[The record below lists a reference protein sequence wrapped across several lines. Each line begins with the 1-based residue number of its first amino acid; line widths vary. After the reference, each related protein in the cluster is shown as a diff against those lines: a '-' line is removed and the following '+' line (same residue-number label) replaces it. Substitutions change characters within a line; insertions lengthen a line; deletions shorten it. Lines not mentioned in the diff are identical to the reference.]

1 MLHAALIIFRF
12 DHLPKPFK
20 NSESA
25 EVFVLAVTMA
35 PNAIV
40 KVYLILVLLVT
51 QDLALKRNFHITQSL
66 TSLHD
71 KSSSWFGLGSAISV
85 LCNRGRPAK
94 DTVGVLHI
102 VLYLA
107 SIWCLGVTTPA
118 LVNLTEI
125 LKSNDTLSG
134 NLTEFLRQTGNNDIV
149 NAFPVISI
157 LPLLNN
163 EFVTTI
169 GTDGNVIYDIPNS
182 FFVKG
187 AGDVNVSAVIFN
199 VVCQALPGAAQSGS
213 VILQNDTDS
222 ATYPFH
228 LDDALADVQLTPTL
242 QFHHRTVETE
252 TAVRNQVLIVEDLLI
267 RRRTISVQQPS
278 IQLIACNVNSAN
290 VTAPITPELEIDWGV
305 FSGDDDPSQT
315 LWSNWSIPPIP
326 TDPVLFSVGNFGGLS
341 PTSEQVQS
349 FRVGNDNTIRNY
361 NLSLLE
367 DNLMN
372 ALGFYQTVP
381 PQNLFLEDVNDLLEQ
396 ALAVVLW
403 RASEQLAIT
412 AASNVTFQ
420 EDVTV
425 VLWYQIQPFMGFVLS
440 LVMLIIVLIIT
451 PQTAHGPQELQYL
464 SGAGILQ
471 LSWLLGKI
479 TSISERMG
487 NNVRKPTTKAL
498 RKEGLTI
505 TVKMSEALEEHLAAN
520 EVPTTP
526 GLDKDFGS

>member
-1 MLHAALIIFRF
+1 MPA
-12 DHLPKPFK
+12 
-20 NSESA
+20 
-25 EVFVLAVTMA
+25 
-35 PNAIV
+35 
-40 KVYLILVLLVT
+40 
-51 QDLALKRNFHITQSL
+51 
-66 TSLHD
+66 
-71 KSSSWFGLGSAISV
+71 FGFLGE
-85 LCNRGRPAK
+85 
-94 DTVGVLHI
+94 H
-102 VLYLA
+102 
-107 SIWCLGVTTPA
+107 
-118 LVNLTEI
+118 
-125 LKSNDTLSG
+125 
-134 NLTEFLRQTGNNDIV
+134 
-149 NAFPVISI
+149 
-157 LPLLNN
+157 
-163 EFVTTI
+163 
-169 GTDGNVIYDIPNS
+169 
-182 FFVKG
+182 
-187 AGDVNVSAVIFN
+187 
-199 VVCQALPGAAQSGS
+199 
-213 VILQNDTDS
+213 
-222 ATYPFH
+222 
-228 LDDALADVQLTPTL
+228 
-242 QFHHRTVETE
+242 
-252 TAVRNQVLIVEDLLI
+252 
-267 RRRTISVQQPS
+267 
-278 IQLIACNVNSAN
+278 
-290 VTAPITPELEIDWGV
+290 
-305 FSGDDDPSQT
+305 
-315 LWSNWSIPPIP
+315 
-326 TDPVLFSVGNFGGLS
+326 
-341 PTSEQVQS
+341 VQS

-425 VLWYQIQPFMGFVLS
+425 VLWYQIQINKYTPFMGFVLS

-451 PQTAHGPQELQYL
+451 PQTAHGPQELQSL

-505 TVKMSEALEEHLAAN
+505 TVKMSEAVEEHLAAN